1 MCELNIFNLSSSS
14 LQENSFV
21 LNPAGL
27 DNVGNTEMVNGELNA
42 ADVDNFTPYI
52 GKIVDHL
59 QSKNKFLA
67 DVFVSSSLFMD
78 DLIASLSTKLV
89 ATRDEVTVMVEH
101 MKSLKQ
107 NMNNMETDKLA
118 QENALKMLEN
128 NITIMLSAC
137 SDASQELE
145 LEVEN
150 NPLES
155 GSVPELGSLN
165 RSLSPDV
172 RTVDEDAVANHQVR
186 LEDSSKYFKTADKLL
201 SGARI
206 VQKLVRQFQYNKNTM
221 ATTVENLQDSL
232 KESSSAF
239 EKAIEERD
247 FHQSRVFKLESDLE
261 ALEYLCSELRLK
273 LGEHQAKEDK
283 WKEREAEFTS
293 LYTTSMKEK
302 GDSVRLILLSMY
314 TFNIIYKT
322 YSLSL

>member
-89 ATRDEVTVMVEH
+89 ATRDEMTVVVEH

-107 NMNNMETDKLA
+107 SMNNMETDKLA

-165 RSLSPDV
+165 HSLSPDV
-172 RTVDEDAVANHQVR
+172 RTVDEDAVVNPQVR

-302 GDSVRLILLSMY
+302 GDSVRLILLSM
-314 TFNIIYKT
+314 
-322 YSLSL
+322 